1 MMKHTEPVKK
11 ITIIPRTM
19 GALGYVMQVP
29 EEEKYLNSRKE
40 LEEMVIGLLGGR
52 AAEELVFGDVT
63 TGASNDIEKATQI
76 CRSMITEYG
85 MSDKFGLMSM
95 AHQEDK
101 YLGGKSYLDCGEE
114 TAAEIDREIMK
125 MLSDAY
131 DKAKIMIADNRDVL
145 EKIAAH
151 LILQETITGK
161 EFMEIM
167 QAVIDER

>member
-1 MMKHTEPVKK
+1 
-11 ITIIPRTM
+11 
-19 GALGYVMQVP
+19 
-29 EEEKYLNSRKE
+29 
-40 LEEMVIGLLGGR
+40 
-52 AAEELVFGDVT
+52 
-63 TGASNDIEKATQI
+63 
-76 CRSMITEYG
+76 

-151 LILQETITGK
+151 LIQQETITGK